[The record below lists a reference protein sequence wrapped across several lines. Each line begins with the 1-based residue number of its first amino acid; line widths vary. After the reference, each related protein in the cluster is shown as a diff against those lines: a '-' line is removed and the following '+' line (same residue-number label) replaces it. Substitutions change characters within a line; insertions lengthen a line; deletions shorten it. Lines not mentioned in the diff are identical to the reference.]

1 MSEEEKYVKCQN
13 CHQNIQESKMF
24 LHEGFC
30 LRNNKFCAE
39 CGKIFLVKEF
49 EEHLKTHNA
58 KNSKPPE
65 QKRSPPPIP
74 EKKVMKDQENQHP
87 ISEHRKNCEHKKKD
101 LVPKQK
107 PEIDRPKIKAVV
119 IDDNLGL
126 KQCEFCTNMFEDL
139 SKHLKEC
146 KVKKMIEEENAK
158 YYKDL
163 EKRNRED
170 DNLARKLAKEK
181 IMDISKDEQMARN
194 LQKELK
200 PMIDTSKDEIMAR
213 NLQNQYK
220 PVVDISNDEEM
231 ARKLQNQFG
240 PMNDTSNDEEM
251 ARKLQNQF
259 GNYNANYNKDE
270 QMARMINQRERM
282 RNNNQHQSQ
291 HQSQYQP
298 QHQYQHQHQQRFN
311 PPESD
316 LNMDEDEDL
325 KRAIEQSKK
334 DFYH

>member
-1 MSEEEKYVKCQN
+1 
-13 CHQNIQESKMF
+13 
-24 LHEGFC
+24 
-30 LRNNKFCAE
+30 
-39 CGKIFLVKEF
+39 
-49 EEHLKTHNA
+49 
-58 KNSKPPE
+58 
-65 QKRSPPPIP
+65 
-74 EKKVMKDQENQHP
+74 MKDQENQHP

-101 LVPKQK
+101 PVPKQK
-107 PEIDRPKIKAVV
+107 PAIDRPKIKAVV

-126 KQCEFCTNMFEDL
+126 KQCEFCINMFEDL
-139 SKHLKEC
+139 PKHLKEC